1 MYERFERGLAIARER
16 PKSLD
21 YEGLGQLAVLYRQL
35 LHDHALV
42 RSRFPGTALARRLET
57 LVFAGTHLLR
67 HDRADHLPSPGA
79 FLFRRFPEAMGRQ
92 VPHLVVAVSLF
103 LVAVLF
109 GFSLT
114 AVDGSLGSFFISPEA
129 IAGLAR
135 GELWTESIFSV
146 TPGSV
151 ASSRIATN
159 NLGVLLVACAGGMAA
174 GVGAFWVLLL
184 NGLMLGS
191 VLALVA
197 RYSMA
202 DSLLE
207 FIAAHGPLE
216 LSLIVVSA
224 AAGLRVGEAL
234 VRSGELPR
242 GEAVRLAGR
251 DALVVLIGCLPWI
264 VLLGLVEGFVSPNQ
278 GVDLA
283 TKTALGVMLEGLFV
297 LLAWNPL
304 RRFEPSPAD
313 GPGAEA
319 EHG

>member
-1 MYERFERGLAIARER
+1 M
-16 PKSLD
+16 
-21 YEGLGQLAVLYRQL
+21 LYRQV
-35 LHDHALV
+35 LHDHALA
-42 RSRFPGTALARRLET
+42 RSRFPGTALARRLEA

-67 HDRADHLPSPGA
+67 HDRADHLPGLGS
-79 FLFRRFPEAMGRQ
+79 FLGRRFPEAMGRQ
-92 VPHLVVAVSLF
+92 VPHLVVAGGLF
-103 LVAVLF
+103 LLAVLF

-114 AVDGSLGSFFISPEA
+114 AVDGSLGSYFLGAEA
-129 IAGLAR
+129 IEGLSR
-135 GELWTESIFSV
+135 GDLWTESIFSV

-159 NLGVLLVACAGGMAA
+159 NFGVLLVACAGGMAA

-202 DSLLE
+202 ESLFE

-234 VRSGELPR
+234 VRSGEVPR
-242 GEAVRLAGR
+242 SEAVRLAGR
-251 DALVVLIGCLPWI
+251 DALVVVIGCLPWI
-264 VLLGLVEGFVSPNQ
+264 VLLGLVEGFVSPHT
-278 GVDLA
+278 GVDLG
-283 TKTALGVMLEGLFV
+283 TKAALGAMLEGLFILV
-297 LLAWNPL
+297 AWNPL
-304 RRFEPSPAD
+304 RRLDQPAVESTAT
-313 GPGAEA
+313 GS